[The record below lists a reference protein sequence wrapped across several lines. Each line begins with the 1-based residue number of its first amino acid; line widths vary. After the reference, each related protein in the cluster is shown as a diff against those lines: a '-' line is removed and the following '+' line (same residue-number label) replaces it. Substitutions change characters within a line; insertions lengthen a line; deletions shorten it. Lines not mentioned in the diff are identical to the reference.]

1 MGDRLFFKMSLM
13 KGFIWFR
20 KKGKL
25 SPRFVRPFKI
35 TQRLGKLAYRVA
47 LPSDLTGMHDVFHVS
62 MLRKYI
68 PNPNLVVEY
77 KPLEIEEGLT
87 YKEMPIH
94 ILDHKKQL
102 LRTKTIPI
110 VKVLWWN
117 HLVEEAS
124 WKATRDMRNR
134 YPHLF
139 ENPMCMI
146 SYFQIILNLYSYRL
160 RWFEKWRLRLV
171 CFPDHE
177 A

>member
-1 MGDRLFFKMSLM
+1 M
-13 KGFIWFR
+13 KGFIRFG

-25 SPRFVRPFKI
+25 SPQFVEPFKI
-35 TQRLGKLAYRVA
+35 TQRLGKLAYWVA
-47 LPSDLTGMHDVFHVS
+47 LPSDLAGMHDVFHVS

-77 KPLEIEEGLT
+77 KPLEIQKGLT
-87 YKEMPIH
+87 YKEMPIR
-94 ILDHKKQL
+94 ILDRKKQL

-110 VKVLWWN
+110 VKVLWSN
-117 HLVEEAS
+117 HWVEEAS
-124 WKATRDMRNR
+124 WKASRDMRNR
-134 YPHLF
+134 YTHLF

-146 SYFQIILNLYSYRL
+146 SYFRIILNLYSYRL

-171 CFPDHE
+171 FFLDHE

>member
-1 MGDRLFFKMSLM
+1 M
-13 KGFIWFR
+13 KGFIRFR

-94 ILDHKKQL
+94 ILDRKKQL

-117 HLVEEAS
+117 H
-124 WKATRDMRNR
+124 
-134 YPHLF
+134 
-139 ENPMCMI
+139 
-146 SYFQIILNLYSYRL
+146 
-160 RWFEKWRLRLV
+160 
-171 CFPDHE
+171 
-177 A
+177 